1 MTARMSGSNLNR
13 DLTGASDIPQG
24 NWVDRWLPA
33 SWRPYARLARLD
45 RPIGTWLLYLPC
57 LWGLALGWQAI
68 GAPAATAPLLEMLR
82 LVVLF
87 TVGAL
92 VMRGAGC
99 TVNDLWDR
107 KLDQQVARTA
117 DRPIASGAIS
127 PRAALV
133 FLAVQL
139 SIGLAMLLQLNQPS
153 WAIGAAVLVLVF
165 LYPAAKRVT
174 DWPQAVLGLTF
185 NWGALLGFAAVTG
198 TISPASLLA
207 YAAGFFWTLG
217 YDTIYAHQDKEDDA
231 IVGVRSSAL
240 ALGPKTKP
248 ALVGFYTLTI
258 GLLAASLWT
267 AGLGPLAYAG
277 LALAGLHFARQ
288 IRVTDL
294 DDPQAC
300 LRTFRS
306 NRDAGL
312 LIALAIVLG

>member
-1 MTARMSGSNLNR
+1 MTVTMSDRDVSN
-13 DLTGASDIPQG
+13 ASDIPQG

-57 LWGLALGWQAI
+57 LWGLGLGWQAV
-68 GAPAATAPLLEMLR
+68 GAPMATTPVLDMLW
-82 LVVLF
+82 LVALF
-87 TVGAL
+87 TLGAV

-107 KLDQQVARTA
+107 DLDKKVARTA
-117 DRPIASGAIS
+117 DRPIASGAVS
-127 PRAALV
+127 PFAALV
-133 FLAVQL
+133 FLAIQL
-139 SIGLAMLLQLNQPS
+139 SIGLAILLQLNQPS

-185 NWGALLGFAAVTG
+185 NWGALLGFAAVTE
-198 TISPASLLA
+198 TISTASLLA

-240 ALGPKTKP
+240 ALGEKTKP
-248 ALVGFYTLTI
+248 ALAAFFAVTLA
-258 GLLAASLWT
+258 LLAASLWS

-277 LALAGLHFARQ
+277 LALAGLHFVRQ
-288 IRVTDL
+288 IRTTDL
-294 DDPQAC
+294 NDPHAC
-300 LRTFRS
+300 LRTFKS

>member
-1 MTARMSGSNLNR
+1 MSGSDFNR
-13 DLTGASDIPQG
+13 DISGASDIPQG

-57 LWGLALGWQAI
+57 LWGIALGWQSI
-68 GAPAATAPLLEMLR
+68 GAPTDTAALMEMAR
-82 LVVLF
+82 LWVLF
-87 TVGAL
+87 TIGAL

-107 KLDQQVARTA
+107 KLDQKVARTA
-117 DRPIASGAIS
+117 DRPIASGAVS
-127 PRAALV
+127 PLAALI

-139 SIGLAMLLQLNQPS
+139 AIGLAILLQLNQPS

-185 NWGALLGFAAVTG
+185 NWGALLGFAAVTE
-198 TISPASLLA
+198 TISPAALLA

-240 ALGPKTKP
+240 ALGERTRP
-248 ALVGFYTLTI
+248 ALAAFYTVTVV
-258 GLLAASLWT
+258 LLAASLWT
-267 AGLGPLAYAG
+267 AGLGPLAYVG
-277 LALAGLHFARQ
+277 LALAGLHFVRQ
-288 IRVTDL
+288 IRATDL
-294 DDPQAC
+294 DDPHAC
-300 LRTFRS
+300 LRTFKS

-312 LIALAIVLG
+312 LIALAFVLG

>member
-1 MTARMSGSNLNR
+1 MSER
-13 DLTGASDIPQG
+13 DLSGASDIPQG
-24 NWVDRWLPA
+24 NWVDRWLPS

-57 LWGLALGWQAI
+57 LWGLGLGWQAT
-68 GAPAATAPLLEMLR
+68 GAAGTEMLR

-87 TVGAL
+87 TLGAL

-107 KLDQQVARTA
+107 DLDKKVARTA
-117 DRPIASGAIS
+117 LRPIASGQVS
-127 PRAALV
+127 PFAALV
-133 FLAVQL
+133 FLVAQL
-139 SIGLAMLLQLNQPS
+139 SVGLAILLQLNLVS
-153 WAIGAAVLVLVF
+153 WAVGASVLVLVF
-165 LYPAAKRVT
+165 TYPLAKRVT

-185 NWGALLGFAAVTG
+185 NWGALLGYTAVTE
-198 TISPASLLA
+198 TIAPAAILA

-231 IVGVRSSAL
+231 IIGVRSSAL
-240 ALGPKTKP
+240 ALGDKTKP
-248 ALVGFYTLTI
+248 ALVVFYTLTLV
-258 GLLAASLWT
+258 LLAAAMWT

-277 LALAGLHFARQ
+277 LALAGLNFARQ
-288 IRVTDL
+288 LWVTDL
-294 DDPQAC
+294 DDPHAC
-300 LRTFRS
+300 LRTFWA

>member
-1 MTARMSGSNLNR
+1 MTVAMSER
-13 DLTGASDIPQG
+13 DISSASDIPRG
-24 NWVDRWLPA
+24 NWVDRWLPV

-68 GAPAATAPLLEMLR
+68 GAPMTAAPILEMLR

-107 KLDQQVARTA
+107 RIDTKVARTA
-117 DRPIASGAIS
+117 TRPLASGAVS
-127 PRAALV
+127 PVAAVV
-133 FLAVQL
+133 FLAAQL
-139 SIGLAMLLQLNQPS
+139 AVGLAILLQLNTTS
-153 WAIGAAVLVLVF
+153 WAIGAAVLILVF

-185 NWGALLGFAAVTG
+185 NWGALLGFAAVTE
-198 TISPASLLA
+198 TISPAALLA

-240 ALGPKTKP
+240 ALGDRTKP
-248 ALVGFYTLTI
+248 ALAVFYAVTI
-258 GLLAASLWT
+258 LLLGASLWQ
-267 AGLGPLAYAG
+267 AGLGPLAYVG
-277 LALAGLHFARQ
+277 VALAGVNFARQ
-288 IRVTDL
+288 LWVTDL
-294 DDPQAC
+294 DDPHAC
-300 LRTFRS
+300 LRTFWA

-312 LIALAIVLG
+312 LIALAFTLG

>member
-1 MTARMSGSNLNR
+1 MSGSDFNR
-13 DLTGASDIPQG
+13 DFRGASDIPRD
-24 NWVDRWLPA
+24 NWVDRWLPE

-57 LWGLALGWQAI
+57 LWGLGLGWQAT
-68 GAPAATAPLLEMLR
+68 GTPALEMLR

-107 KLDQQVARTA
+107 DLDRKVARTA
-117 DRPIASGAIS
+117 TRPIASGAVS
-127 PRAALV
+127 PLAALV

-139 SIGLAMLLQLNQPS
+139 AIGLAVLLQLNTAS
-153 WAIGAAVLVLVF
+153 WAIGTAVLVLVF

-185 NWGALLGFAAVTG
+185 NWGALLGYAAVTE
-198 TISPASLLA
+198 TIAPAAILA

-240 ALGPKTKP
+240 ALGEKTKP
-248 ALVGFYTLTI
+248 ALAVFYAITL
-258 GLLAASLWT
+258 GLLAASLWS
-267 AGLGPLAYAG
+267 AGLGPLAYGG
-277 LALAGLHFARQ
+277 LALAGLHFGWQLRTAA
-288 IRVTDL
+288 L

-300 LRTFRS
+300 LRIFKS

-312 LIALAIVLG
+312 LVALAIVPG